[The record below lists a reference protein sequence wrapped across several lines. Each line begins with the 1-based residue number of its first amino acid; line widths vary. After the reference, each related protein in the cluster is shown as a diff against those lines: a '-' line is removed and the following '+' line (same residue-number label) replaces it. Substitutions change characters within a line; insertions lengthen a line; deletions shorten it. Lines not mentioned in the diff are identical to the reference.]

1 MYNSRPGVHRRMVGE
16 VRVELSV
23 IAAFGSSNHRQ
34 FFGMSSAQNIDRA
47 KCEIGQD
54 EIRAMFKRCFK
65 TGCNRSAF
73 AKFDDEQFA
82 GTYPKLM
89 KELAAGTPRLNEG
102 VVERAY
108 KNEYGG
114 NVGDK
119 HIPRDIAIAIC
130 SCFRYVR
137 AKASRLKS
145 GTRLPPHLWEV
156 LKTMKD
162 PPPALAAAKERGNK
176 LQQQEENARIKRRRV
191 DLGKA
196 QEMENAQPEEV
207 CGSPEQVK
215 VSQTTLDT
223 SPGSVRALY
232 GKLDTSPGSV
242 LALYGVDRSQV
253 ATHKAKRALK
263 EQPSCV
269 SISSASTDLAEASK
283 KGPATEGEASKK
295 GPATSSAMVPL
306 AEAQVFITFFMFELY
321 VLKCSSA

>member
-1 MYNSRPGVHRRMVGE
+1 
-16 VRVELSV
+16 
-23 IAAFGSSNHRQ
+23 
-34 FFGMSSAQNIDRA
+34 
-47 KCEIGQD
+47 
-54 EIRAMFKRCFK
+54 
-65 TGCNRSAF
+65 
-73 AKFDDEQFA
+73 
-82 GTYPKLM
+82 M

-114 NVGDK
+114 NIGDK
-119 HIPRDIAIAIC
+119 AIPRDIAIAIC

-145 GTRLPPHLWEV
+145 GTRLPMHLWEV

-176 LQQQEENARIKRRRV
+176 LQQQEENAGIKR
-191 DLGKA
+191 KA

-253 ATHKAKRALK
+253 ATHKAKRDLK

-269 SISSASTDLAEASK
+269 FIFSASTERAEASK